1 MTSNGLL
8 MIYFENKIIIGL
20 RNKIKHILIHYE
32 YRIEIL
38 VQFLK
43 RFNDLVMI
51 AEDWFN
57 ETFDPLH
64 DDFDLVNIQNYI

>member
-1 MTSNGLL
+1 M
-8 MIYFENKIIIGL
+8 
-20 RNKIKHILIHYE
+20 
-32 YRIEIL
+32 RIEIL

-43 RFNDLVMI
+43 RFNDLVMT

-64 DDFDLVNIQNYI
+64 DDFDLVNIQNYILSWANDTNDNINYYSYLN